1 MRPIVLT
8 LVTLLL
14 CQSSFSQSF
23 WAKRQAGGNVD
34 ETLGV
39 VSDIDGNSYSTGY
52 FSTSADINGQSLTV
66 QGLTDIF
73 VSKVNP
79 SGFTEWSVSFGGNQ
93 SDRGLG
99 ISVDKTGKILV
110 CGFYTGTID
119 FGNGTSITSNGGQD
133 AFVLK
138 LDEDGQVLWA
148 KGGGSSGNSDRANA
162 VAADSLG
169 NVLITGQFSGDA
181 NFDSF
186 NLNASDGTIDAFILN
201 TMPME
206 TSYGPNKGLENP

>member
-1 MRPIVLT
+1 M
-8 LVTLLL
+8 
-14 CQSSFSQSF
+14 
-23 WAKRQAGGNVD
+23 
-34 ETLGV
+34 
-39 VSDIDGNSYSTGY
+39 
-52 FSTSADINGQSLTV
+52 
-66 QGLTDIF
+66 TDIF

-181 NFDSF
+181 NFDPF
-186 NLNASDGTIDAFILN
+186 NLNASDGTIDAFILK
-201 TMPME
+201 
-206 TSYGPNKGLENP
+206 YYADGLSIIHI